1 MIENFSFDTLFCC
14 KLRLSTKERSKDK
27 VNLTNSNYN
36 LYIEALWTIR
46 DSKLINK
53 ASLWKSDDDWVLEPR
68 ESLFTIKNVSKNKV
82 LTPTVNGGLI
92 FEEFSERKPEQLWI
106 KESPD
111 ESDYFTLKSN
121 ESFKY
126 LTAISGNRLEV
137 KGNDNKIYLLFR

>member
-1 MIENFSFDTLFCC
+1 M
-14 KLRLSTKERSKDK
+14 
-27 VNLTNSNYN
+27 
-36 LYIEALWTIR
+36 YIEALWTIR

-53 ASLWKSDDDWVLEPR
+53 ASLWKSDDDWVLEQR
-68 ESLFTIKNVSKNKV
+68 ESLFIIKNVSKNKV

-111 ESDYFTLKSN
+111 ESNYFTLKSN